1 MGYSAEK
8 SVKSSFLV
16 AKNGKSLR
24 KNIFI
29 SLLYR
34 YTVTRTIFL
43 RLLPA
48 YSIVTIN
55 LVSEKI
61 KRLGDRVATN
71 NSIIRLFE

>member
-34 YTVTRTIFL
+34 DTVTRTIFL

-48 YSIVTIN
+48 HSIVTN
-55 LVSEKI
+55 KFSFREK
-61 KRLGDRVATN
+61 KK
-71 NSIIRLFE
+71 IRCP

>member
-34 YTVTRTIFL
+34 YCNANQILAVASSL
-43 RLLPA
+43 Q
-48 YSIVTIN
+48 YSN
-55 LVSEKI
+55 NKFSFREK
-61 KRLGDRVATN
+61 KK
-71 NSIIRLFE
+71 IRCP